1 MIYWVSMTLD
11 RPHQPDDLA
20 KVKTWLEKPEK
31 AEILGYLREMI
42 RPTLRPERH
51 EEFILKK
58 AQRLLH
64 SAGVKLR

>member
-1 MIYWVSMTLD
+1 MAMPPNAPRKT
-11 RPHQPDDLA
+11 DDLT
-20 KVKTWLEKPEK
+20 KVKTWLEKPEQ

-58 AQRLLH
+58 AQRF
-64 SAGVKLR
+64 LRTTGFQLPGER

>member
-1 MIYWVSMTLD
+1 M
-11 RPHQPDDLA
+11 
-20 KVKTWLEKPEK
+20 KTWLEKPEQ

-58 AQRLLH
+58 ARRF
-64 SAGVKLR
+64 LRSTGFQLPEER